1 MYQYIFLHEEGVPSV
16 WISTHVV
23 QGKMEMRIDQV
34 NINI

>member
-1 MYQYIFLHEEGVPSV
+1 MYQYIFQHEEGVPSV

-34 NINI
+34 NISI